1 MREVTLTQGRETY
14 DAPRALSSAA
24 SCRRRETGRDG
35 RGDPAGPG
43 LPERLRPVPGALRTG
58 RRRLPCSPVSAA
70 PPPGLDKAAGKIQA
84 MFSRIAPRYDLLNRL
99 LSGGTDVAWRNEA
112 ARLLAPL
119 PGEVHL
125 DLCSGTGDLAL
136 AVAKRSAGRARVVAA
151 DFTFEMLA
159 LGQEKFRRRGAPLP
173 LAGADGLRLPFPDGS
188 FDGATA
194 AFGVR
199 NFEDLDC
206 GLRELC
212 RVLKP
217 RGRLVV
223 LEFTPEPTGPFAPL
237 VRFHLRRVV
246 PLLGRLVSR
255 DGFAYQ
261 YLPDSVGR
269 WPGPA
274 ALAERMRAAGFASV
288 EVHLL
293 AFGVA
298 AAHVARK
305 GAP

>member
-1 MREVTLTQGRETY
+1 
-14 DAPRALSSAA
+14 
-24 SCRRRETGRDG
+24 
-35 RGDPAGPG
+35 
-43 LPERLRPVPGALRTG
+43 
-58 RRRLPCSPVSAA
+58 
-70 PPPGLDKAAGKIQA
+70 

-99 LSGGTDVAWRNEA
+99 LSGGTDIAWRNEA
-112 ARLLAPL
+112 ARLLAPA
-119 PGEVHL
+119 PGERVL

-136 AVAKRSAGRARVVAA
+136 ALRRRSRDRARVVAA

-159 LGQEKFRRRGAPLP
+159 LGQEKFRRRGAPIP
-173 LAGADGLRLPFPDGS
+173 EAGADGLRLPFPDGT
-188 FDGATA
+188 FDGAAA

-199 NFEDLDC
+199 NFEDLDR

-217 RGRLVV
+217 GGRLVV
-223 LEFTPEPTGPFAPL
+223 LEFTPEPKGPLAPF
-237 VRFHLRRVV
+237 VRFHVKRLV

-255 DGFAYQ
+255 DASAYQ

-269 WPGPA
+269 WPAPD
-274 ALAERMRAAGFASV
+274 ALAARMRAAGFSSV
-288 EVHLL
+288 DVRLL
-293 AFGVA
+293 AFGIA

>member
-1 MREVTLTQGRETY
+1 
-14 DAPRALSSAA
+14 
-24 SCRRRETGRDG
+24 
-35 RGDPAGPG
+35 
-43 LPERLRPVPGALRTG
+43 
-58 RRRLPCSPVSAA
+58 
-70 PPPGLDKAAGKIQA
+70 

-112 ARLLAPL
+112 ARLLSPL

-136 AVAKRSAGRARVVAA
+136 AVAKRSGGHARVVAA

-159 LGQEKFRRRGAPLP
+159 IGQEKFRRRGAPIP
-173 LAGADGLRLPFPDGS
+173 EAGADGLRLPFRDGT

-217 RGRLVV
+217 GGRLVV
-223 LEFTPEPTGPFAPL
+223 LEFTPEPKGPLAPL
-237 VRFHLRRVV
+237 VRFHVKTLV
-246 PLLGRLVSR
+246 PFLGRLVSR
-255 DGFAYQ
+255 EPSAYQ

-269 WPGPA
+269 WPAPE
-274 ALAERMRAAGFASV
+274 ALAARMRAAGFASV

-293 AFGVA
+293 AFGIA

>member
-1 MREVTLTQGRETY
+1 M
-14 DAPRALSSAA
+14 
-24 SCRRRETGRDG
+24 
-35 RGDPAGPG
+35 DP
-43 LPERLRPVPGALRTG
+43 
-58 RRRLPCSPVSAA
+58 A
-70 PPPGLDKAAGKIQA
+70 PPPGIDKAAGKIQA

-99 LSGGTDVAWRNEA
+99 LSGGTDVVWRREA

-119 PGEVHL
+119 PGETCL

-136 AVAKRSAGRARVVAA
+136 AIAKRSAGRARVVAA

-159 LGQEKFRRRGAPLP
+159 IGQEKFRRRGAPIP
-173 LAGADGLRLPFPDGS
+173 EAGADGLRLPFPDRT

-199 NFEDLDC
+199 NFEDLDR
-206 GLRELC
+206 GLRELY

-217 RGRLVV
+217 GGRLVV

-237 VRFHLRRVV
+237 VKFHVRRFV
-246 PLLGRLVSR
+246 PFLGRLVSR
-255 DGFAYQ
+255 DGSAYQ

-269 WPGPA
+269 WPAPD
-274 ALAERMRAAGFASV
+274 ALAARMRSAGFATV
-288 EVHLL
+288 DVHLL
-293 AFGVA
+293 AFGIA

>member
-1 MREVTLTQGRETY
+1 MNE
-14 DAPRALSSAA
+14 
-24 SCRRRETGRDG
+24 
-35 RGDPAGPG
+35 
-43 LPERLRPVPGALRTG
+43 
-58 RRRLPCSPVSAA
+58 A
-70 PPPGLDKAAGKIQA
+70 PPPGIDKAAGKIQA

-99 LSGGTDVAWRNEA
+99 LSGGTDVAWRREA

-136 AVAKRSAGRARVVAA
+136 AVAKRSGGRARVVAA

-159 LGQEKFRRRGAPLP
+159 IGQEKFRRRGVPIP
-173 LAGADGLRLPFPDGS
+173 EAGADGLRLPFPDAT

-199 NFEDLDC
+199 NFEDLDR

-217 RGRLVV
+217 GGRLVV
-223 LEFTPEPTGPFAPL
+223 LEFTPEPTGPLAPL
-237 VRFHLRRVV
+237 VRFHVRTLV
-246 PLLGRLVSR
+246 PFLGRLVSR
-255 DGFAYQ
+255 DSSAYQ

-269 WPGPA
+269 WPAPA
-274 ALAERMRAAGFASV
+274 ALSERMRSAGFASV
-288 EVHLL
+288 DVRLL
-293 AFGVA
+293 SFGIA

-305 GAP
+305 GTP

>member
-1 MREVTLTQGRETY
+1 MRKCSLAQGRETY
-14 DAPRALSSAA
+14 DAPVGLSSG
-24 SCRRRETGRDG
+24 TGDG
-35 RGDPAGPG
+35 KDGKWNPR
-43 LPERLRPVPGALRTG
+43 VPKALRTG
-58 RRRLPCSPVSAA
+58 RRRLPCRPVSEP
-70 PPPGLDKAAGKIQA
+70 PPPGIDKAAGKIQA

-112 ARLLAPL
+112 ARLLAPI

-136 AVAKRSAGRARVVAA
+136 AVSKRSRGRARVVAA

-159 LGQEKFRRRGAPLP
+159 LGLQKFRRKGIPIP
-173 LAGADGLRLPFPDGS
+173 EAGADGLNLPFPAAV

-199 NFEDLDC
+199 NFEDLDR
-206 GLRELC
+206 GLRELF

-217 RGRLVV
+217 GGRLVV
-223 LEFTPEPTGPFAPL
+223 LEFTPEPAGPLAPL
-237 VRFHLRRVV
+237 VRFHVRTLV
-246 PLLGRLVSR
+246 PFLGRLVSK
-255 DGFAYQ
+255 DPSAYQ

-269 WPGPA
+269 WPAPE
-274 ALAERMRAAGFASV
+274 ALATRMRAAGFASV
-288 EVHLL
+288 EIHLL
-293 AFGVA
+293 AFGIA

>member
-1 MREVTLTQGRETY
+1 MNE
-14 DAPRALSSAA
+14 
-24 SCRRRETGRDG
+24 
-35 RGDPAGPG
+35 
-43 LPERLRPVPGALRTG
+43 
-58 RRRLPCSPVSAA
+58 A
-70 PPPGLDKAAGKIQA
+70 PPPGVDKAAGKIQA

-99 LSGGTDVAWRNEA
+99 LSGGTDVAWRNRA
-112 ARLLAPL
+112 ARLLSPHQ
-119 PGEVHL
+119 GELHL

-136 AVAKRSAGRARVVAA
+136 AVERRSGGRARVVAA

-159 LGQEKFRRRGAPLP
+159 IGRDKFRRRGARIPE
-173 LAGADGLRLPFPDGS
+173 AGADGLRLPFPDGT

-199 NFEDLDC
+199 NFEDLDR
-206 GLRELC
+206 GLREVC

-217 RGRLVV
+217 GGRLVV
-223 LEFTPEPTGPFAPL
+223 LEFTPEPSGVLAPL
-237 VRFHLRRVV
+237 VRFHVRTLV

-255 DGFAYQ
+255 DASAYQ

-269 WPGPA
+269 WPSPA
-274 ALAERMRAAGFASV
+274 ALADRMHAAGFASV
-288 EVHLL
+288 EIHLL
-293 AFGVA
+293 AFGIA

>member
-1 MREVTLTQGRETY
+1 MREAYPAQGRETY
-14 DAPRALSSAA
+14 FGPRGVSSAA
-24 SCRRRETGRDG
+24 GRHLPGG
-35 RGDPAGPG
+35 RGREAVGALLAVALRGAPRT
-43 LPERLRPVPGALRTG
+43 LPCRPVSTAP
-58 RRRLPCSPVSAA
+58 SPE
-70 PPPGLDKAAGKIQA
+70 DKAAGKVRA

-99 LSGGTDVAWRNEA
+99 LSGGTDVAWRREA
-112 ARLLAPL
+112 ARLLSPAA
-119 PGEVHL
+119 GERVL

-136 AVAKRSAGRARVVAA
+136 ALRCRSRGAARVVAA

-159 LGQEKFRRRGAPLP
+159 LGREKFRRKGAPIP
-173 LAGADGLRLPFPDGS
+173 EAGADGLRLPFPGGT
-188 FDGATA
+188 FDGAAA

-199 NFEDLDC
+199 NFEDLDR
-206 GLRELC
+206 GLRELF

-217 RGRLVV
+217 GGRLVV
-223 LEFTPEPTGPFAPL
+223 LEFTPEPAGPLAPL
-237 VRFHLRRVV
+237 VRFHVKTVV

-255 DGFAYQ
+255 DGSAYQ

-269 WPGPA
+269 WPAPD

-288 EVHLL
+288 DVHLL

-305 GAP
+305 GAS

>member
-1 MREVTLTQGRETY
+1 
-14 DAPRALSSAA
+14 
-24 SCRRRETGRDG
+24 
-35 RGDPAGPG
+35 
-43 LPERLRPVPGALRTG
+43 
-58 RRRLPCSPVSAA
+58 VSTA
-70 PPPGLDKAAGKIQA
+70 PPPGPDKAAGKIQS

-99 LSGGTDVAWRNEA
+99 LSGGTDVAWRAEA
-112 ARLLAPL
+112 ARLLAPG
-119 PGEVHL
+119 PGETIL

-136 AVAKRSAGRARVVAA
+136 ALRRRSRGAARVVAA

-159 LGQEKFRRRGAPLP
+159 LGQGKFRRKGAPIAE
-173 LAGADGLRLPFPDGS
+173 AGADGMRLPFADGT
-188 FDGATA
+188 FDGAAA

-199 NFEDLDC
+199 NFEDLHR

-217 RGRLVV
+217 GGRLVV
-223 LEFTPEPTGPFAPL
+223 LEFTPEPKGPLAPF
-237 VRFHLRRVV
+237 VRFHVKRLV

-255 DGFAYQ
+255 DASAYQ

-269 WPGPA
+269 WPAPD

-288 EVHLL
+288 DVRLL
-293 AFGVA
+293 AFGIA

-305 GAP
+305 GAA

>member
-1 MREVTLTQGRETY
+1 VNE
-14 DAPRALSSAA
+14 AL
-24 SCRRRETGRDG
+24 
-35 RGDPAGPG
+35 
-43 LPERLRPVPGALRTG
+43 
-58 RRRLPCSPVSAA
+58 
-70 PPPGLDKAAGKIQA
+70 PPGIDKAAGKIQA

-112 ARLLAPL
+112 ARLLSPL
-119 PGEVHL
+119 PGELHL

-136 AVAKRSAGRARVVAA
+136 AVARRSGGRARVVAA

-159 LGQEKFRRRGAPLP
+159 LGQEKFRRRSAPIP
-173 LAGADGLRLPFPDGS
+173 EAGADGLNLPFPDGT

-199 NFEDLDC
+199 NFEDLDR

-217 RGRLVV
+217 GGRLVV
-223 LEFTPEPTGPFAPL
+223 LEFTPEPKGPLAPF
-237 VRFHLRRVV
+237 VRFHVKHVV
-246 PLLGRLVSR
+246 PRLGRLVSR
-255 DGFAYQ
+255 DGSAYQ

-269 WPGPA
+269 WPAPE
-274 ALAERMRAAGFASV
+274 ALAARMRAAGFASV
-288 EVHLL
+288 EIHLL
-293 AFGVA
+293 AFGIA

>member
-1 MREVTLTQGRETY
+1 MPL
-14 DAPRALSSAA
+14 AA
-24 SCRRRETGRDG
+24 CQAKPDRKAEG
-35 RGDPAGPG
+35 RGNGRAEAVRGAGP
-43 LPERLRPVPGALRTG
+43 EALRTG
-58 RRRLPCSPVSAA
+58 PRRLPCRPVNEA
-70 PPPGLDKAAGKIQA
+70 PPPGVDKAAGKIQA

-112 ARLLAPL
+112 ARLLSPRA
-119 PGEVHL
+119 GEVHL

-136 AVAKRSAGRARVVAA
+136 AVAKRSGGRARVVAA

-159 LGQEKFRRRGAPLP
+159 IGQEKFRRRGAPIP
-173 LAGADGLRLPFPDGS
+173 EAGADGLRLPFPDRT

-199 NFEDLDC
+199 NFEDLDR

-217 RGRLVV
+217 GGRLVV
-223 LEFTPEPTGPFAPL
+223 LEFTPEPTGPLAPL
-237 VRFHLRRVV
+237 VRFHVRTLV
-246 PLLGRLVSR
+246 PFLGRLVSK
-255 DGFAYQ
+255 DASAYQ

-269 WPGPA
+269 WPAPD
-274 ALAERMRAAGFASV
+274 ALAARMRAAGFASV
-288 EVHLL
+288 DVHLL
-293 AFGVA
+293 AFGIA

-305 GAP
+305 GAS